1 MTTTISPDDIRR
13 AFDALMS
20 NETAPPRP
28 LYLTTFEFERF
39 RKGGWSKE
47 QMEAFARAS
56 GFDGIFVAGRSR

>member
-20 NETAPPRP
+20 NESAAPRP
-28 LYLTTFEFERF
+28 LCLTTYEFERV

-47 QMEAFARAS
+47 RMEAFARAS
-56 GFDGIFVAGRSR
+56 GFDGIVVAGGSR